1 MNSPTKRPAEP
12 VAENES
18 HLTEERLQENGTKLS
33 ENDLAEVGDRL
44 RLRAAVVYEI
54 IRQEGEEE
62 LARAPRN
69 LWWSGI
75 AAGLSI
81 GFSVLGEAL
90 LRAHLPETGW
100 RHLVENLGYGV
111 GFLIV
116 ILARQ
121 QLFTENTLTAVLPAI
136 STGKQA
142 TYVRVARLWAI
153 VLAANMIGTFIFG
166 SALASGVFVTQEVF
180 TAVAEL
186 SRHMMEIPPGQMFLR
201 GIVAGWIVA
210 TLVWLLPSA
219 EHSKIAI
226 VFLMAWLIA
235 ALDLTHVIAGSVE
248 AVFSFWTGH
257 ASAVD
262 VVAAFL
268 LPTLLGNIVG
278 GSALFALIAHA
289 QVSEEI

>member
-1 MNSPTKRPAEP
+1 MRETPNKPSGARP
-12 VAENES
+12 ENES
-18 HLTEERLQENGTKLS
+18 HITEERLEREGTRLS
-33 ENDLAEVGDRL
+33 ADDLSEVGDKL

-81 GFSVLGEAL
+81 GFSVLGEAV
-90 LRAHLPETGW
+90 LRAYLPDLGW
-100 RHLVENLGYGV
+100 RHLVENLGYGL
-111 GFLIV
+111 GFVIV

-136 STGKQA
+136 SAGKRR
-142 TYVRVARLWAI
+142 TYWRVLRLWGI
-153 VLAANMIGTFIFG
+153 VLLANVVGTILFG
-166 SALASGVFVTQEVF
+166 SALASGLFLTDPVFG
-180 TAVAEL
+180 AVEAL
-186 SRHMMEIPPGQMFLR
+186 SAHLMEIAPLQMFLR

-219 EHSKIAI
+219 EQSKLAI
-226 VFLMAWLIA
+226 IVLMAWLIA
-235 ALDLTHVIAGSVE
+235 VLDLTHVVAGSVE
-248 AVFSFWTGH
+248 AVFAFWTGH
-257 ASAVD
+257 ADLTD
-262 VVAAFL
+262 VVGGFF
-268 LPTLLGNIVG
+268 LPTLAGNIIG
-278 GSALFALIAHA
+278 GSALFALIAYA

>member
-1 MNSPTKRPAEP
+1 MTRDPERAPVDRAANDSPI
-12 VAENES
+12 
-18 HLTEERLQENGTKLS
+18 TEERLTEKGTRLS
-33 ENDLAEVGDRL
+33 DHDLSEVGDRL

-62 LARAPRN
+62 LARSPKS

-90 LRAHLPETGW
+90 LRAYLPDADW
-100 RHLVENLGYGV
+100 RHLVENFGYGL

-121 QLFTENTLTAVLPAI
+121 QLFTENTLTAVLPAV
-136 STGKQA
+136 STGKSK
-142 TYVRVARLWAI
+142 TYMRVARLWAI
-153 VLAANMIGTFIFG
+153 VFLANMVGTFLFG
-166 SALASGVFVTQEVF
+166 SAIATGMFLPPPVYE
-180 TAVAEL
+180 AVGAL
-186 SRHMMEIPPGQMFLR
+186 SVHMMEIPQHEMFVR
-201 GIVAGWIVA
+201 GVLAGWIVA

-219 EHSKIAI
+219 ENSQVAI
-226 VFLMAWLIA
+226 ILLMAWLIA
-235 ALDLTHVIAGSVE
+235 ALDLTHVVAGSVE
-248 AVFSFWTGH
+248 AVFAFWIGE
-257 ASAVD
+257 VGVID
-262 VVAAFL
+262 VLAGFL

-289 QVSEEI
+289 QVRKEI